1 MKQIK
6 NLFSKLTKFFVK
18 PMVLPVMLLFTSF
31 GFGLRPVHAKSNQIE
46 QSFTVSGKQQPL
58 SSTKALE
65 LLIKNQEFF
74 DNQKLSKKNIKVNK
88 LCIVRNNWIA
98 YFDLVKQIAPYD
110 QFPSN
115 YYTNS

>member
-46 QSFTVSGKQQPL
+46 QSIFHCVGETTTSIFYEG
-58 SSTKALE
+58 
-65 LLIKNQEFF
+65 
-74 DNQKLSKKNIKVNK
+74 
-88 LCIVRNNWIA
+88 VRVT
-98 YFDLVKQIAPYD
+98 D
-110 QFPSN
+110 
-115 YYTNS
+115 